1 MCIYIIYMYI
11 HMYIHIYMLLITYD
25 RTLAVRFHDPRALAV
40 RFHDPR
46 AQGRVLDP
54 RPWKVRP

>member
-1 MCIYIIYMYI
+1 V
-11 HMYIHIYMLLITYD
+11 LLITYD
-25 RTLAVRFHDPRALAV
+25 RTLAVRFHDPRALAVRFHDPRALAV

>member
-11 HMYIHIYMLLITYD
+11 HMYIYVLLRTYD

-46 AQGRVLDP
+46 
-54 RPWKVRP
+54 